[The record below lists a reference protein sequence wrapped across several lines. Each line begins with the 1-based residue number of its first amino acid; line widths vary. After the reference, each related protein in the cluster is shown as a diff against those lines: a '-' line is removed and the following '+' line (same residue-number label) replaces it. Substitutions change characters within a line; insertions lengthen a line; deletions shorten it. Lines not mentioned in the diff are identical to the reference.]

1 MHSNFDFKTSNFCLF
16 ATYIKITKKFIKKFD
31 SKVINRQCFHR
42 KTGLNSH
49 LTTNGWFHNQSTR
62 VALEIKKMKG
72 RKDRN
77 WVIFVGGSDMG
88 PQGTKITWGKLG
100 SKQKTQRGFMYPL
113 NIAMGMDVY
122 TFEEER
128 KGFEI
133 EERGTKCTEM
143 YSQ

>member
-1 MHSNFDFKTSNFCLF
+1 MAIGSLFKGKEGW
-16 ATYIKITKKFIKKFD
+16 IK
-31 SKVINRQCFHR
+31 
-42 KTGLNSH
+42 
-49 LTTNGWFHNQSTR
+49 
-62 VALEIKKMKG
+62 
-72 RKDRN
+72 
-77 WVIFVGGSDMG
+77 GGSDG
-88 PQGTKITWGKLG
+88 PGTSGKLG

>member
-1 MHSNFDFKTSNFCLF
+1 M
-16 ATYIKITKKFIKKFD
+16 
-31 SKVINRQCFHR
+31 
-42 KTGLNSH
+42 
-49 LTTNGWFHNQSTR
+49 
-62 VALEIKKMKG
+62 ALEIKKMKG

-122 TFEEER
+122 AKAFKIVTR
-128 KGFEI
+128 
-133 EERGTKCTEM
+133 
-143 YSQ
+143 

>member
-1 MHSNFDFKTSNFCLF
+1 M
-16 ATYIKITKKFIKKFD
+16 Y
-31 SKVINRQCFHR
+31 
-42 KTGLNSH
+42 
-49 LTTNGWFHNQSTR
+49 GWFHNQSTR

>member
-1 MHSNFDFKTSNFCLF
+1 
-16 ATYIKITKKFIKKFD
+16 
-31 SKVINRQCFHR
+31 
-42 KTGLNSH
+42 
-49 LTTNGWFHNQSTR
+49 
-62 VALEIKKMKG
+62 MKG

-122 TFEEER
+122 TFDKAMKSSPLLGPFCGSE
-128 KGFEI
+128 FW
-133 EERGTKCTEM
+133 
-143 YSQ
+143 

>member
-1 MHSNFDFKTSNFCLF
+1 M
-16 ATYIKITKKFIKKFD
+16 YG
-31 SKVINRQCFHR
+31 R
-42 KTGLNSH
+42 
-49 LTTNGWFHNQSTR
+49 FHNQSTR

-113 NIAMGMDVY
+113 NIAMGKWNGRLY
-122 TFEEER
+122 F
-128 KGFEI
+128 
-133 EERGTKCTEM
+133 
-143 YSQ
+143 